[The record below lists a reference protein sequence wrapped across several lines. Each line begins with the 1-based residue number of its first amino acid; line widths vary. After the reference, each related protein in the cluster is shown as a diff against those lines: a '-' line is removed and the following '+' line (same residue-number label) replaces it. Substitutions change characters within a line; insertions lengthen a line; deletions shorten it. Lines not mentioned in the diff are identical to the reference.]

1 MKIVLASNNPGKLAE
16 FRQNMPKHKILSLK
30 DLNIDVEI
38 NETGRTFYENA
49 LIKANE
55 VAKYTKYP
63 VIADDSGLLVDVL
76 NGEPGIMSARYAG
89 ENATDEENM
98 QKLLK
103 ALKNKKDRRAKFM
116 TTIVLRLKNGKIIS
130 ASAGVAGSILE
141 QPVGKNGFGY
151 DPLFY
156 CDELDKPF
164 GVATEEEKNS
174 VSHRSRAI
182 ALILSQLKKGR

>member
-89 ENATDEENM
+89 ENATDEENKQLNQCRKVELEAM
-98 QKLLK
+98 
-103 ALKNKKDRRAKFM
+103 KF
-116 TTIVLRLKNGKIIS
+116 L
-130 ASAGVAGSILE
+130 
-141 QPVGKNGFGY
+141 
-151 DPLFY
+151 
-156 CDELDKPF
+156 
-164 GVATEEEKNS
+164 
-174 VSHRSRAI
+174 
-182 ALILSQLKKGR
+182 